1 MDELI
6 SVVTGF
12 YNRGDL
18 VESSVGS
25 LLNQSYQNIEI
36 IVFDDNSTDNTYEEL
51 LKIRDDRLKIIH
63 HEVNTGF
70 VTGLINAVEKS
81 SGKYIA
87 IHGSGDIS
95 YPERLRKQYDL
106 LSSDDAFGA
115 VGCDI
120 LNFAQSPDGKIASF
134 VKKCVADK
142 KDKDGL
148 INGSNCFSHGEVMMK
163 RQYYDMVGGYRKAF
177 YFSQDRDLWLRLI
190 DVCKFGAINEVLY
203 ERIYIPNSLRF
214 NVKKVIAQKK
224 YSELAR
230 QCAEMKKTGKD
241 DLVDSYGIH
250 AVGFLNNSKRLS
262 SSYYHM
268 FLKYLREDFETS
280 LECLR
285 LANNGQLR
293 WLSFVSYS
301 TVRILGNSRLS
312 VFLVG
317 KFSILSMTLFKI
329 KRKVVSQ
336 GGKFRSFLR
345 SADLTVYPSGH
356 ASKEQT

>member
-1 MDELI
+1 MNELI

-12 YNRGDL
+12 HNRGSF
-18 VESSVGS
+18 VESSIGS

-51 LKIRDDRLKIIH
+51 LKIEDKRLKIIRH
-63 HEVNTGF
+63 QINVGF

-95 YPERLRKQYDL
+95 HPERLRKQYDL
-106 LSSDDAFGA
+106 LSSDNELGA

-120 LNFAQSPDGKIASF
+120 LNFTQAPNGQITSPI
-134 VKKCVADK
+134 KKCVANEK
-142 KDKDGL
+142 TKDSL

-190 DVCKFGAINEVLY
+190 DVCNFGAINEVLY
-203 ERIYIPNSLRF
+203 ERIYISNSLRLDI
-214 NVKKVIAQKK
+214 KKVVAQKK

-230 QCAEMKKTGKD
+230 QCAEMKNSGEE
-241 DLVDSYGIH
+241 DLVDLYGIH
-250 AVGFLNNSKRLS
+250 AIGFLGRSKRLS
-262 SSYYHM
+262 SFYYDM
-268 FLKYLREDFETS
+268 FLSYLHEGSEVS

-285 LANNGQLR
+285 LATDEHFSLSNFISYIIISVLGISQLSILLIDKFST
-293 WLSFVSYS
+293 LSKTFSKVRSKAVTSRDKLGSFFHS
-301 TVRILGNSRLS
+301 TVTTIGIS
-312 VFLVG
+312 
-317 KFSILSMTLFKI
+317 
-329 KRKVVSQ
+329 KRTSE
-336 GGKFRSFLR
+336 R
-345 SADLTVYPSGH
+345 
-356 ASKEQT
+356 QT